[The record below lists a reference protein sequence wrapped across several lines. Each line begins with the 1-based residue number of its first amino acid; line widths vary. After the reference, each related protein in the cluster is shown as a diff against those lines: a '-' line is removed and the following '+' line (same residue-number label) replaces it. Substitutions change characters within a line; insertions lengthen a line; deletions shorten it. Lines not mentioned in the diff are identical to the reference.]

1 MVASYRALRAYL
13 ATEDGAVTID
23 WVSLTAGVLLL
34 GIIVIL
40 SIYSN
45 GVSPLARSVNDTLS
59 NASARLC
66 GELESGLGLSPG
78 DCTNVVGS
86 N

>member
-1 MVASYRALRAYL
+1 MVVSSRALRAFL
-13 ATEDGAVTID
+13 AADDGAVTID
-23 WVSLTAGVLLL
+23 WVALTAGVLLL
-34 GIIVIL
+34 GIIVIF

-45 GVSPLARSVNDTLS
+45 GVSPLAVSVNDTLS
-59 NASARLC
+59 NASAGLC

-78 DCTNVVGS
+78 DCTTVLTS